1 MAGRVGWTGLA
12 LAAALALAI
21 PRAQAADQPQWGA
34 RHSRNMVSGETGL
47 ADSFDPAG
55 GANVRWAAPLGT
67 HTNSTPVVAG
77 GRVYVGTNNGSPRD
91 PRLPGDRGV
100 LMCFD
105 EATGKLL
112 WQLVVPKLTQITNAD
127 WYDIGITS
135 PPTVEGDRVYLVT
148 NRCEVVCLDADGMAD
163 GNDGPFTDEGSHLA
177 GPGNPTLQ
185 PATQDADIV
194 WIFDMVAEAGV
205 RPHNASNSSPLLVGD
220 RLYVGTS
227 NGVEHTHTRV
237 PAPDAPSLVVLDKR
251 TGRLVAKDAAGI
263 GRRLFHGQW
272 SSPALGEA
280 GGKALIFFGGGD
292 GFLYAFEAIP
302 EPPAES
308 PATLRQVWD
317 FDGDPEGR
325 ADDPH
330 AFFDN
335 RREGP
340 SVFIGMP
347 VFSEGRVYVAASG
360 DAWHGK
366 RASALKCVE
375 ANGSGDVTKTALVWS
390 YAMPGHCLSTPAVA
404 DGLVYI
410 ADTSGRVHCLDA
422 ATGQAVWVHEAKG
435 EIYGSPLLADGK
447 VHVGTTRREFWIL
460 AAGREKRVIRRV
472 TLDSAMYASPVA
484 ANGILYVAT
493 DTTLYAVRAPGLP
506 GVPPKGSP
514 PAGLPA
520 RH

>member
-1 MAGRVGWTGLA
+1 MAGRVGWTGTA
-12 LAAALALAI
+12 LAAALAAAI
-21 PRAQAADQPQWGA
+21 PCAQAADQPQWGA
-34 RHSRNMVSGETGL
+34 RHSRNMVSEETGL

-55 GANVRWAAPLGT
+55 GANVRWAVPLGT

-112 WQLVVPKLTQITNAD
+112 WQLVVPKLTEITNAD

-177 GPGNPTLQ
+177 GAGNPPLQ
-185 PATQDADIV
+185 PAAQDADIV
-194 WIFDMVAEAGV
+194 WLFDMVAEAGV

-227 NGVEHTHTRV
+227 NGVEHTHKRV

-272 SSPALGEA
+272 SSPSLGEA

-292 GFLYAFEAIP
+292 GFLYAFEALP
-302 EPPAES
+302 EPPAET
-308 PATLRQVWD
+308 PATLRQVWA
-317 FDGDPEGR
+317 FDGDPAGR
-325 ADDPH
+325 VEDPH

-360 DAWHGK
+360 DTWHGK

-375 ANGSGDVTKTALVWS
+375 ANGTGDVTRSAQVWS
-390 YAMPGHCLSTPAVA
+390 YATQGHCLSTPAVG

-460 AAGREKRVIRRV
+460 AAGREKRVVSRV
-472 TLDSAMYASPVA
+472 TLGSAMHASPVA
-484 ANGILYVAT
+484 ANGVLYVAT
-493 DTTLYAVRAPGLP
+493 DTMLYAVGKSRNALREPQGPEHGRRAE
-506 GVPPKGSP
+506 
-514 PAGLPA
+514 
-520 RH
+520 